1 MPLIDKEK
9 TVEAVATYL
18 FINDA
23 IRSAEPMKIRDYLVF
38 AESILKDV
46 PETDLVRC
54 RDCKKKRS
62 CVTFDGIC
70 NDDGFCSLAEA
81 RDE

>member
-1 MPLIDKEK
+1 MSEIIVKMEGDRIK
-9 TVEAVATYL
+9 
-18 FINDA
+18 
-23 IRSAEPMKIRDYLVF
+23 
-38 AESILKDV
+38 LKGGQYV
-46 PETDLVRC
+46 QNLVRC

-81 RDE
+81 RE